1 MENCSMK
8 SGLKRHL
15 ASSLLLVTV
24 AGATAW
30 ESTLFPS
37 DEGRYARATLRRDD
51 HRYRLPDFSF
61 AGYRAGEEPIP
72 DVPVAITLTPQPGD
86 NAVHINRAIRRLSK
100 RTPGPHGFR
109 GTILLDKGTFEIQSQ
124 IRIFRDGIVIAG
136 NGPGKTYVYVN
147 STDFARKSAFLVQ
160 GPDSDNWLSFPE
172 GERRYALTA
181 DAADQDTFV
190 VVEPGHPFAAGDTVI
205 VRQWPTRQFARAHGA
220 NGINIWPVTNDNT
233 APKYCRVVRSVSRD
247 TLFFD
252 EPLRYALGTKHGAH
266 VFRAAFLH
274 GVGIQDL
281 SIGFRK
287 GPDTDNNGRTH
298 RAAAIT
304 MYDVVNGW
312 VKNVHSYKRD
322 DESVHL
328 QSYGFT
334 FRACKWLTIENCTL
348 QDPQNKNVGGN
359 GYLFNP
365 VCSDDL
371 LFRTCTARNG
381 RHNFTIHY
389 STSGCVFTGCRSEN
403 SRSDFHQY
411 LATENLFDNFTMAGD
426 SLTAGNRGDKSQG
439 SWWCSSKATLWNL
452 KGEGAVYL
460 NSFGAGYLIGAEP
473 GVRVGVGAT
482 GILQDYGLRY
492 QPHRQW
498 IETGEG
504 PVEPASLYEAQVKR
518 RRDRTDGKD

>member
-1 MENCSMK
+1 MK

-15 ASSLLLVTV
+15 ASSILVATITV
-24 AGATAW
+24 AGAW
-30 ESTLFPS
+30 ESKLLPS
-37 DEGRYARATLRRDD
+37 SSEGYAPPSRQRGDYT
-51 HRYRLPDFSF
+51 YRLPDFSF
-61 AGYRAGEEPIP
+61 AGFRAGEEPIP
-72 DVPVAITLTPQPGD
+72 EVPVAITLSPQPGD
-86 NAVHINRAIRRLSK
+86 NAVPINRAIRRLAK
-100 RTPGPHGFR
+100 RKPGPHGFR
-109 GTILLDKGTFEIQSQ
+109 GTILLGEGTFEIHSE
-124 IRIFRDGIVIAG
+124 IRLFHDGIVIAG
-136 NGPGKTYVYVN
+136 KGPDKTYVYVN
-147 STDFARKSAFLVQ
+147 SIDFARKSAFRVQ
-160 GPDSDNWLSFPE
+160 GPDSDNWLNFPE
-172 GERRYALTA
+172 GQRRYFLSA

-190 VVEPGHPFAAGDTVI
+190 VVEPGHPFTGGDTVI
-205 VRQWPTRQFARAHGA
+205 VRQWPTEAFADAHGA

-233 APKYCRVVRSVSRD
+233 APKYCRVVRSVKAD

-252 EPLRYALGTKHGAH
+252 EPIRYALGTAHGAH
-266 VFRAAFLH
+266 VFRAAFLRH
-274 GVGIQDL
+274 IGIQDL

-287 GPDTDNNGRTH
+287 GPDTENNGRTH
-298 RAAAIT
+298 RATAIR
-304 MYDVVNGW
+304 MSDAVNGW
-312 VKNVHSYKRD
+312 VRNVHSYQRD

-334 FRACKWLTIENCTL
+334 FRACKWLTIENCVL

-371 LFRTCTARNG
+371 LFRDCTARNG

-460 NSFGAGYLIGAEP
+460 NSFGAGYLIGADP

-504 PVEPASLYEAQVKR
+504 PLEPASLYEAQR
-518 RRDRTDGKD
+518 NRRFDRRDKKD